1 MRLPSDLAH
10 HGLYDGTGR
19 HLGGFYQSVMIDGQL
34 TPAVAALMAHRP
46 VAQMFWD
53 PRVCAD
59 PAVDL
64 SLVWFL
70 PVEANPLA
78 TALDVI
84 PYLVQAVDAGQS
96 VKLLAA
102 GRGELDQLCAF
113 LSAFVGGGH
122 A

>member
-1 MRLPSDLAH
+1 MRLPSELAH

-19 HLGGFYQSVMIDGQL
+19 HLGGFYQPVMIDGQL
-34 TPAVAALMAHRP
+34 TPAVSALMAHRP

-53 PRVCAD
+53 PRVCPD

-64 SLVWFL
+64 GLVWFL

-84 PYLVQAVDAGQS
+84 PT
-96 VKLLAA
+96 
-102 GRGELDQLCAF
+102 
-113 LSAFVGGGH
+113 LSKRLTPGNR
-122 A
+122 